1 MEVAPAGGPD
11 AFEAALDAWCRKG
24 VTVIPLD
31 APTAADSDAANG
43 AGLIISRCAA
53 AAFHRAAGISRDR
66 CRPETRAQL
75 DSADGVAAPDCVA
88 AQRLRSALRRRLL
101 RAMRSVD
108 LIATPTA
115 PAVAARHDEAEAH
128 LTLLART
135 SIPWSL
141 GRLSGGVHPGAHRG
155 RGAADR
161 RAARRPARTRWCAA
175 GRSTRAGGRNSPPTN
190 RPRPLPRQ
198 PHPPY
203 GDKRRASR
211 MNTTRCPLA
220 SSSVAPTSRSSRE
233 LRAPRRTA
241 RPADCS
247 LVIEAQVSADIWLT
261 LALDGVGWPGASQP
275 PAPSDPGVTVSRHRA
290 LLISRRSG
298 RCSSGRTGRAVCGA
312 VRPTTC

>member
-11 AFEAALDAWCRKG
+11 AFEEALDAWCRKG

-88 AQRLRSALRRRLL
+88 AQRLRSALRGRLL

-115 PAVAARHDEAEAH
+115 PAVGARHGEAEAH

-141 GRLSGGVHPGAHRG
+141 GRLSGGVHPGAH
-155 RGAADR
+155 
-161 RAARRPARTRWCAA
+161 P
-175 GRSTRAGGRNSPPTN
+175 RSCRSA
-190 RPRPLPRQ
+190 
-198 PHPPY
+198 
-203 GDKRRASR
+203 
-211 MNTTRCPLA
+211 C
-220 SSSVAPTSRSSRE
+220 SSSPGPDAMV
-233 LRAPRRTA
+233 
-241 RPADCS
+241 CCW
-247 LVIEAQVSADIWLT
+247 QVN
-261 LALDGVGWPGASQP
+261 
-275 PAPSDPGVTVSRHRA
+275 
-290 LLISRRSG
+290 
-298 RCSSGRTGRAVCGA
+298 SSGRAKLATNEPAAGA
-312 VRPTTC
+312 LRRQTSPSLWRQAASVSDECRRDF